1 GITAELL
8 RVGRKTTAVN
18 VVVAAGAGV
27 MPGPGYPMR
36 SASRLREAWRLLESL
51 FSPDVVVEASGD
63 DAPSEP
69 LHPLEANF
77 VRDAV
82 PRRRREFAMGRA
94 CARRALARLGIEDRP
109 LLPGHDRAPLW
120 PRGIVGS
127 ISHCEGFCAVAVA
140 RRDRTSIIGLDVE
153 LRVPLDVRLVQTIC
167 TPGEMDALPRTAA
180 LSEADWAAM
189 VFSAKESFF
198 KCLQPFRPRFL
209 DFHDVEIVLEP
220 ERGSFR
226 ARLGRDI
233 GLSTALAGAMRGRFA
248 LGEGCVFTAVT
259 LTGAERAEGHP

>member
-1 GITAELL
+1 
-8 RVGRKTTAVN
+8 
-18 VVVAAGAGV
+18 
-27 MPGPGYPMR
+27 MS
-36 SASRLREAWRLLESL
+36 SANRLKESRRLLESL

-63 DAPSEP
+63 DAPVEP

-82 PRRRREFAMGRA
+82 PRRRREFAMGRT
-94 CARRALARLGIEDRP
+94 CARRALARLGIENRP

-140 RRDRTSIIGLDVE
+140 RRDRTHSIGLDVE
-153 LRVPLDVRLVQTIC
+153 LRLPLDVRLMQTIC
-167 TPGEMDALPRTAA
+167 TPAERAALLRTTAA
-180 LSEADWAAM
+180 LPEADWAAI

-198 KCLQPFRPRFL
+198 KCLYPFRPRFL

-220 ERGSFR
+220 ARGAFR
-226 ARLGRDI
+226 ARPGRDI
-233 GLSTALAGAMRGRFA
+233 GLSTALVGAMRGRFA
-248 LGEGCVFTAVT
+248 LDEACIFTAVT
-259 LTGAERAEGHP
+259 LAGAERAKGHP

>member
-1 GITAELL
+1 
-8 RVGRKTTAVN
+8 
-18 VVVAAGAGV
+18 
-27 MPGPGYPMR
+27 MR
-36 SASRLREAWRLLESL
+36 SATRLKESWTLLESL
-51 FSPDVVVEASGD
+51 FSPDVVVEASGND
-63 DAPSEP
+63 TPMEP

-94 CARRALARLGIEDRP
+94 CARRALARLGIENRP

-140 RRDRTSIIGLDVE
+140 RRDRTSSIGLDVE
-153 LRVPLDVRLVQTIC
+153 LRVPLDGGLIQTIC
-167 TPGEMDALPRTAA
+167 TPAERIALPRTAA
-180 LSEADWAAM
+180 LPEADWAAI

-198 KCLQPFRPRFL
+198 KCLYPLRPRFL

-220 ERGSFR
+220 ERGAFR
-226 ARLGRDI
+226 ARPGRDI
-233 GLSTALAGAMRGRFA
+233 GLPTALVGAMQGRFA
-248 LGEGCVFTAVT
+248 LDEGRIFTAVT
-259 LTGAERAEGHP
+259 LAGAERAEGHP

>member
-1 GITAELL
+1 SPSADGAWERGPARGRRRCSRPRRWPEGWNESSRKRWSGAGITAELL

-36 SASRLREAWRLLESL
+36 SASRLRESWRLLESL

-120 PRGIVGS
+120 P
-127 ISHCEGFCAVAVA
+127 
-140 RRDRTSIIGLDVE
+140 
-153 LRVPLDVRLVQTIC
+153 
-167 TPGEMDALPRTAA
+167 
-180 LSEADWAAM
+180 
-189 VFSAKESFF
+189 
-198 KCLQPFRPRFL
+198 
-209 DFHDVEIVLEP
+209 
-220 ERGSFR
+220 
-226 ARLGRDI
+226 
-233 GLSTALAGAMRGRFA
+233 
-248 LGEGCVFTAVT
+248 
-259 LTGAERAEGHP
+259 